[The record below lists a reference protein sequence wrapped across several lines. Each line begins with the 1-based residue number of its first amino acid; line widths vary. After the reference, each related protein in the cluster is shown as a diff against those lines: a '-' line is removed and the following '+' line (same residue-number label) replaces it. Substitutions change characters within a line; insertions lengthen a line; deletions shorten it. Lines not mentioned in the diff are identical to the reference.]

1 MEKKQKSVLLLE
13 KAEKEKINL
22 EKLLSEEQLQTE
34 KEVETFDSIL
44 SDIYHCLE
52 AYKKIGDIKIF
63 YKEFIK
69 LYHVPLA

>member
-34 KEVETFDSIL
+34 KVATFDSIL

-69 LYHVPLA
+69 LYHVPVA